1 MASNE
6 YHLKTI
12 NLYYDTRPYS
22 GDISIW
28 QIKINYIK
36 MIFSK
41 NKIEK
46 WLPHFV
52 GLLLFLILPVFVFDR
67 NNDREIYWMYSYYY
81 QLAFMIVAFYVNYLV
96 IVPRYFFSK
105 KKIYFFAIL
114 FLFTLLL
121 LTTSQF
127 IYDNFQFENLT
138 QIDNIARENFRPK
151 NKNRFDL
158 HPKLV
163 DNFFLLLI
171 VLGFSSGM
179 AIIQRLRKNESTQ
192 KEIEKARVDSELA
205 FLKNQISPH
214 FFFNALNN
222 IYGLIAID
230 SDKAQQTV
238 EKLSGLMR
246 YLIYDS
252 NIETIELQKEFDFT
266 SKYIEL
272 MQQRLSPKIKLDIDI
287 SSNIPE
293 AQIPPLLFIPFVENA
308 FKHGIS
314 YREPSFISVKLTT
327 DNNNVIFECNNSIP
341 SNREQKNDKGG
352 VGLVNIQKRLDLIY
366 GNLVTLNISEE
377 GKEYHVKLI
386 IPFKNIVNE

>member
-1 MASNE
+1 
-6 YHLKTI
+6 
-12 NLYYDTRPYS
+12 
-22 GDISIW
+22 
-28 QIKINYIK
+28 

-46 WLPHFV
+46 WLPHFA
-52 GLLLFLILPVFVFDR
+52 GLLLFLILPIFVFGR
-67 NNDREIYWMYSYYY
+67 NNDRDVYWMYHYYY
-81 QLAFMIVAFYVNYLV
+81 QLAFMIIAFYVNYLV
-96 IVPRYFFSK
+96 IVPHFFFLKRKVYFF
-105 KKIYFFAIL
+105 IIL
-114 FLFTLLL
+114 SLFTFLLL
-121 LTTSQF
+121 IVSQ
-127 IYDNFQFENLT
+127 YLYEYFQLADLGPNKISGEILSP
-138 QIDNIARENFRPK
+138 RP
-151 NKNRFDL
+151 NRFGL

-179 AIIQRLRKNESTQ
+179 AIIQRLRKSESKQ

-287 SSNIPE
+287 SNNLPDV
-293 AQIPPLLFIPFVENA
+293 QIPPLLFIPFIENA

-314 YREPSFISVKLTT
+314 YREHSFVSVKLTT
-327 DNNNVIFECNNSIP
+327 KDNNVVFECKNSIP
-341 SNREQKNDKGG
+341 TNREQNNNKGG
-352 VGLVNIQKRLDLIY
+352 VGIVNIQKRLNLIY
-366 GNLVTLNISEE
+366 GNLFKLDINKV
-377 GKEYHVKLI
+377 GKEYHVQLI
-386 IPFKNIVNE
+386 IPFKK

>member
-1 MASNE
+1 
-6 YHLKTI
+6 
-12 NLYYDTRPYS
+12 
-22 GDISIW
+22 
-28 QIKINYIK
+28 

-46 WLPHFV
+46 GLPHFV
-52 GLLLFLILPVFVFDR
+52 GLLLFLILPIFVFDR
-67 NNDREIYWMYSYYY
+67 NNDRDIYWMYNYYY

-96 IVPRYFFSK
+96 VVPRFFFSK
-105 KKIYFFAIL
+105 RKVYFFIVLIL
-114 FLFTLLL
+114 FTFLL
-121 LTTSQF
+121 LTVSQYL
-127 IYDNFQFENLT
+127 YDYFQLEN
-138 QIDNIARENFRPK
+138 ISP
-151 NKNRFDL
+151 NKLSGESIPPRRSRFGL
-158 HPKLV
+158 HPKLI

-179 AIIQRLRKNESTQ
+179 AIIQRLRKNESKQ

-230 SDKAQQTV
+230 SDKAQQAV

-266 SKYIEL
+266 LKYIEL
-272 MQQRLSPKIKLDIDI
+272 MQQRLSPKVKLEVNI
-287 SSNIPE
+287 SDKIPE
-293 AQIPPLLFIPFVENA
+293 GQIPPLLFIPFIENA

-314 YREPSFISVKLTT
+314 YREHSFVSVKLTT
-327 DNNNVIFECNNSIP
+327 EVNKVIFECKNSIP
-341 SNREQKNDKGG
+341 TNREQNNNEGG
-352 VGLVNIQKRLDLIY
+352 VGIANIQKRLDLIY
-366 GNLVTLNISEE
+366 GSLFKLDISKAEKEFHVQLV
-377 GKEYHVKLI
+377 V
-386 IPFKNIVNE
+386 PFKMK